1 MWRVRIA
8 ALHNSLVTGTRRS
21 LEQAARGDGATAM
34 VASAAASEADTGQA
48 VTGPTAVGVTAPES
62 NGESADEVAER
73 MTLLVEQIAV
83 LEEVPQSRDGMFHT
97 DVLLS
102 PRNATTVP
110 PCSRSANL
118 QHCSV
123 FSAVLPWRARNAARG
138 EGGRQTESGQ

>member
-1 MWRVRIA
+1 V
-8 ALHNSLVTGTRRS
+8 
-21 LEQAARGDGATAM
+21 

-48 VTGPTAVGVTAPES
+48 VTGPTAVGVAAPES

-83 LEEVPQSRDGMFHT
+83 LEEVPQSRDGVFHT

-110 PCSRSANL
+110 PCSRRSANL

-123 FSAVLPWRARNAARG
+123 LSAVLPWRARNAARG